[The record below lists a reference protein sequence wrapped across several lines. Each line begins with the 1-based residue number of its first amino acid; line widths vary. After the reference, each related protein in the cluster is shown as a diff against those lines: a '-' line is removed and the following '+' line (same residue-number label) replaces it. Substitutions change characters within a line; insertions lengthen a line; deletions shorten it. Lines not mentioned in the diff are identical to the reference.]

1 VAPPLKL
8 SDQDVRRIRR
18 RVDAGEQLTALA
30 QEFGVDRKTIRRR
43 LDALAAAEDERTERV
58 AMKRLRAHA
67 VRGTRRLLAGNPTLV
82 SSESAESQGG
92 DFGATRAY
100 PRNFFEEWLE
110 TPKNLSGRAAAE
122 ARGLVRVSSPDGSRR
137 VWRERSEVEAL
148 FREGWALAE

>member
-8 SDQDVRRIRR
+8 SDQHVRRIRR
-18 RVDAGEQLTALA
+18 RVDAGEQLRALA

-58 AMKRLRAHA
+58 AMKRLRTHA
-67 VRGTRRLLAGNPTLV
+67 LRETRRLLARNPTLV
-82 SSESAESQGG
+82 SSESAESQCG
-92 DFGATRAY
+92 DFGVTRAY
-100 PRNFFEEWLE
+100 PRDPFEEWLE

-122 ARGLVRVSSPDGSRR
+122 ARGLVRVSSPDGRRR

>member
-30 QEFGVDRKTIRRR
+30 QKFGVDRKTIRRR

-58 AMKRLRAHA
+58 AMKRLRTHA
-67 VRGTRRLLAGNPTLV
+67 ARETRRLSARNATLV
-82 SSESAESQGG
+82 SSERGESQSGAV
-92 DFGATRAY
+92 GATRGY
-100 PRNFFEEWLE
+100 PRDPFEEWLAA
-110 TPKNLSGRAAAE
+110 PKNLSGRAAAE
-122 ARGLVRVSSPDGSRR
+122 ARGLVRVSSPDGTRR

-148 FREGWALAE
+148 LREGWALAE